1 MAVSAML
8 RTTRVEVA
16 PGGAARCHVLVR
28 NNSAVVDQFVFTVR
42 GDVDTW
48 TTVKPERVN
57 LMPRQ
62 EVPVELTFLP
72 PRAPDVLA
80 GEHPFALQ
88 VSSRE
93 DPAGSVV
100 QEGVVDVESFTEVAA
115 GIVPVTSS
123 ARRVGKHTLAID
135 HLGNHPHG
143 VEVIAEDPD
152 AKLTF
157 RRRPAAPGLTPG
169 TTTFVKVRVRP
180 RKYFWKGADRTHPF
194 SVTVL
199 APGAEPIAVEAA
211 LNQKPLIPQRFFW
224 LVTILFALLMI
235 LVMVV
240 MLLLR
245 QRPVSIAGPSPTVTS
260 TPSSTASRPSTAV
273 TTTAATTTASR
284 TSVVRDGPNGGRNTP
299 TAGVNTTTFTISAQA
314 YPGAGGEPQTFSY
327 VVPPGPRYRVLS
339 VVLRNPAGD
348 AGQVQI
354 RHGNRVLGTRDLAE
368 VARANGKEVTFR
380 PENPPLVAPGE
391 RMTLAITCAN
401 GRDPCTPSGVF
412 TAALVR

>member
-16 PGGAARCHVLVR
+16 PGGAARCHVIIR

-42 GDVDTW
+42 GDVESW

-57 LMPRQ
+57 LMPQQ

-72 PRAPDVLA
+72 VKGPDVRA

-88 VSSRE
+88 VASRE

-100 QEGVVDVESFTEVAA
+100 QEGVVTVEPFTELAA

-135 HLGNHPHG
+135 HLGNSVHG
-143 VEVIAEDPD
+143 VEVTAEDPD

-157 RRRPAAPGLTPG
+157 RCRPHAPSLEPG
-169 TTTFVKVRVRP
+169 TTTFVKVRARP
-180 RKYFWKGADRTHPF
+180 RKYFWKGNPRRHPF
-194 SVTVL
+194 LVTVL
-199 APGAEPIAVEAA
+199 APDAEPVTVEAA
-211 LNQKPLIPQRFFW
+211 LDQKPLIPQRFFW
-224 LVTILFALLMI
+224 LLTILFALLMI

-245 QRPVSIAGPSPTVTS
+245 QRPVSIAGPSPSVVA
-260 TPSSTASRPSTAV
+260 TPSSSSARSSAPT
-273 TTTAATTTASR
+273 TTTAATTASR
-284 TSVVRDGPNGGRNTP
+284 PSVVRDGATAGRNTP
-299 TAGVNTTTFTISAQA
+299 SATVTDTTFTITTQA
-314 YPGAGGEPQTFSY
+314 YPGAGGDPQTFSY

-339 VVLRNPAGD
+339 VVLRNPADD
-348 AGQVQI
+348 AGQVQL
-354 RHGNRVLGTRDLAE
+354 RHGNRVIGTRDLAE
-368 VARANGKEVTFR
+368 VARAKGKELTFR
-380 PENPPLVAPGE
+380 PQNPPLVAPGE
-391 RMTLAITCAN
+391 RVTLAITCAN
-401 GRDPCTPSGVF
+401 RRNPCTPSGVF